1 MISDVSPAASHPQ
14 APRPRNPQIARIARL
29 LAIDPSQ
36 VRGLDDVPEP
46 QLRHLHDQI
55 SEAYFGPGRDQ
66 FARVAGLSKVLP
78 GSIAG
83 KLAERFLPPQLAAR
97 AAELLEPARA
107 RDLVGRV
114 SVGYLADLAVALDP
128 TRSRPVMAAVPPERI
143 AEVAAEMFRRGEY
156 EAMAELAGAVPA
168 KGLFAALAVAAAH
181 DLLEL
186 VPLLDWDEVIEQ
198 VVDATPT
205 PQLDGVLAEIA
216 GARRWS
222 IGNCLIDRLSAAS
235 FRRTVMRLAQ
245 APASTFERFGAAADE
260 GLLDAA
266 AHRLVHD
273 ARLVRTAAERAD
285 TA

>member
-1 MISDVSPAASHPQ
+1 M
-14 APRPRNPQIARIARL
+14 
-29 LAIDPSQ
+29 
-36 VRGLDDVPEP
+36 PES

-66 FARVAGLSKVLP
+66 FARVAGLSRVLP

-128 TRSRPVMAAVPPERI
+128 TRSRPVMAAVPPKRI

-216 GARRWS
+216 GGRRWS
-222 IGNCLIDRLSAAS
+222 IGNCRDRSAQ
-235 FRRTVMRLAQ
+235 RRYRCAAPSCGWHRRRRPPSSDSVPPRTKGCSTRRPTGWCTM
-245 APASTFERFGAAADE
+245 PASSAPPPSAPTSA
-260 GLLDAA
+260 
-266 AHRLVHD
+266 
-273 ARLVRTAAERAD
+273 
-285 TA
+285 